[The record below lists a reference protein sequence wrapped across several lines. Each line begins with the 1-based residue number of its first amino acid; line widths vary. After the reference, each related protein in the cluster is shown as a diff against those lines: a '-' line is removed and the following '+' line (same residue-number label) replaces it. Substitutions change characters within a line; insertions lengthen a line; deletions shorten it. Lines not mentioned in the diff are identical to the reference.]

1 MPSTCV
7 VCCLFRFVVCSRFFY
22 LFLFCHTRFSHFV
35 LNFPPLFYVTLLHL
49 LHVLSLFIYLF
60 LLFTIYFR
68 MLFFLLH
75 TKLLNF
81 YLTLL
86 CPKSRQKRWIR
97 QKMGK
102 KAGVR
107 MRVWMGRL
115 FTALRFTLHA
125 HYTLP
130 LAWCSVRAVFCLL
143 RLEPT
148 GRHERMLL
156 PAALH
161 YCRSLLHPCRCTS
174 PLQLPIALCTRWCWC
189 P

>member
-1 MPSTCV
+1 MRFDAFYMCCLLFVSF
-7 VCCLFRFVVCSRFFY
+7 CCLFTFFY

-35 LNFPPLFYVTLLHL
+35 LNFPLFFYVTLLHL
-49 LHVLSLFIYLF
+49 LHVLRFIFIYIFIFALYN
-60 LLFTIYFR
+60 LLSYA
-68 MLFFLLH
+68 FFFLH

-130 LAWCSVRAVFCLL
+130 LAWCSVRAGFAFFLFVCC
-143 RLEPT
+143 
-148 GRHERMLL
+148 G
-156 PAALH
+156 
-161 YCRSLLHPCRCTS
+161 
-174 PLQLPIALCTRWCWC
+174 
-189 P
+189 

>member
-7 VCCLFRFVVCSRFFY
+7 VCFVLLFVHVFFI
-22 LFLFCHTRFSHFV
+22 FFFFCHTRFSHFV

-49 LHVLSLFIYLF
+49 LHVLRFIFIYIFIFALYN
-60 LLFTIYFR
+60 LLSYA
-68 MLFFLLH
+68 FFLLH

-130 LAWCSVRAVFCLL
+130 LAWCSVRAGFAFFFFFVCC
-143 RLEPT
+143 
-148 GRHERMLL
+148 G
-156 PAALH
+156 
-161 YCRSLLHPCRCTS
+161 
-174 PLQLPIALCTRWCWC
+174 
-189 P
+189 